1 MTVVADYTEKTAR
14 RGLADVLDHVA
25 VVSSR
30 PAPLFDCY
38 EKMGFTLS
46 PETRHSGSVRPGG
59 PTEPLGTGNRC
70 AMFAEGGYL
79 ELLAVFD
86 PTLHCRGFPERLE
99 RYEGLHIL
107 AFECTDASLAAAALR
122 DGGTAVQ
129 GIGHLERSV
138 DTPDGPRSAQFSLV
152 RIDPGLTPEC
162 HFNILQH
169 HTPDVLWQTA
179 LVEHSNGARRL
190 LSVTVC
196 VEEPASA
203 AARFEHLLDARVERV
218 RQLYRLSLRR
228 GHVDFIRPEQL
239 SDAGYHGKLP
249 SLPFVSS
256 FSVLTPDLSRV
267 EALLGASGL
276 PHDKQSDAVMVPP
289 QAPMGA
295 AVWFEGRVE

>member
-1 MTVVADYTEKTAR
+1 MADHAR
-14 RGLADVLDHVA
+14 KAAGRHLADVLDHVA

-30 PAPLFDCY
+30 PAHLFDCY

-86 PTLHCRGFPERLE
+86 PTLHCRGFPERLA

-107 AFECTDASLAAAALR
+107 AFECADAVLAAAALR
-122 DGGTAVQ
+122 NGGIAVQ

-169 HTPDVLWQTA
+169 RTPEVLWQA
-179 LVEHSNGARRL
+179 GLVEHRNGARQL
-190 LSVTVC
+190 LSASIC
-196 VEEPASA
+196 VEKPASA
-203 AARFEHLLDARVERV
+203 AARFEHLLDARIERV
-218 RQLYRLSLRR
+218 GDIYRLSLRR
-228 GHVDFIRPEQL
+228 GHVDFITPERL
-239 SDAGYHGKLP
+239 SAAGYQGDPP

-267 EALLGASGL
+267 EALLEDNGL
-276 PHDKQSDAVMVPP
+276 PYDKQSDAIMVPP
-289 QAPMGA
+289 QAAMGA
-295 AVWFEGRVE
+295 SVSFQGGFK

>member
-129 GIGHLERSV
+129 GIGHLERSD
-138 DTPDGPRSAQFSLV
+138 DTPDGCTRARTSSASSVASDESQSASDQSPTASALAMFSTV
-152 RIDPGLTPEC
+152 HVTSIDVPACASATVV
-162 HFNILQH
+162 
-169 HTPDVLWQTA
+169 TTV
-179 LVEHSNGARRL
+179 GARSGFGA
-190 LSVTVC
+190 SVTTFFGRGA
-196 VEEPASA
+196 ASA
-203 AARFEHLLDARVERV
+203 RARSMEGEENYRVNAA
-218 RQLYRLSLRR
+218 
-228 GHVDFIRPEQL
+228 
-239 SDAGYHGKLP
+239 
-249 SLPFVSS
+249 
-256 FSVLTPDLSRV
+256 LTFYDQV
-267 EALLGASGL
+267 A
-276 PHDKQSDAVMVPP
+276 Q
-289 QAPMGA
+289 QAMN
-295 AVWFEGRVE
+295 EE